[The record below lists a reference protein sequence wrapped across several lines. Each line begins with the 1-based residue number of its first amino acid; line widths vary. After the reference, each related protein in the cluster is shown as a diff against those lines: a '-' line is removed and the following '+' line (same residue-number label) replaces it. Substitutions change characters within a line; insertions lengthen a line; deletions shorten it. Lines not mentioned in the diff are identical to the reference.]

1 MIKAVNFAVSN
12 ICSANC
18 IYCPKDRGD
27 NCSVSFMSLDTFESV
42 VRNLNSSEFLA
53 NNKVRV
59 VRLGEN
65 GDLFLNENAIGMLRI
80 ARKKFPYAAIEIY
93 NHFYMMKP
101 SICEV
106 ILKEKLVDSVFTN
119 IDGIED
125 SYEKVKKIN
134 FNTTMNNLCYFIE
147 ERDSMNLL
155 IPVTVKALTL
165 RHYIDVVKTNFNTFP
180 AYVSKELLKVSDDFL
195 LIKKMFDKVLNKK
208 MDKLIRSWVCMWGE
222 RENLS
227 KEKQDRYACP
237 MLFRNEREIFVAPD
251 GRWYLCC
258 MDSRQ
263 ELVIGDL
270 TKSKVCELVLSKKR
284 SQHHCWLLFLSVV
297 I

>member
-1 MIKAVNFAVSN
+1 
-12 ICSANC
+12 
-18 IYCPKDRGD
+18 
-27 NCSVSFMSLDTFESV
+27 
-42 VRNLNSSEFLA
+42 
-53 NNKVRV
+53 
-59 VRLGEN
+59 
-65 GDLFLNENAIGMLRI
+65 MLRI

-134 FNTTMNNLCYFIE
+134 FNTTMSNLCYFIE

-284 SQHHCWLLFLSVV
+284 SQMLKMLKKRDFTAIGGPCKTVECCHIYNRKPLISRIIRIIMNQSISQKILSKSFFHNLTRKN
-297 I
+297 